1 MTGFEVIRPNPE
13 AAHRFC
19 TWDVTLVTDM
29 SSLFHITYY
38 MDKFNAPIDQ
48 WNTSQV
54 TNMRC
59 MFQGAKAFNQ
69 PIMMDTSKVTD
80 MSSMFKDAS
89 SFNQP
94 VTMDTSQVTQME
106 EMFAG
111 ATAMTYPI
119 PSLND
124 TFLSPDRRS
133 TIGELFQI

>member
-1 MTGFEVIRPNPE
+1 MFNG
-13 AAHRFC
+13 A
-19 TWDVTLVTDM
+19 
-29 SSLFHITYY
+29 SS
-38 MDKFNAPIDQ
+38 
-48 WNTSQV
+48 
-54 TNMRC
+54 
-59 MFQGAKAFNQ
+59 FNQ
-69 PIMMDTSKVTD
+69 SIKMDTSKVTD

-124 TFLSPDRRS
+124 TFLSPNRRS